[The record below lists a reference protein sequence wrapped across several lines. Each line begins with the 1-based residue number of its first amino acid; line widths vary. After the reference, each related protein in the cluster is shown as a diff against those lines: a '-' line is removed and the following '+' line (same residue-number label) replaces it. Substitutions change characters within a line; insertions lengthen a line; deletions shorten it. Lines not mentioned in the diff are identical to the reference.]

1 MRLQRA
7 AKTIIDEQTFE
18 VTFDAIKNEWK
29 MWLKIG
35 EEIFKTSIRQKCI
48 LKDLKNKKVTKIRHI
63 IKEEISHPHTM
74 VVILRISSKSNKIH
88 K

>member
-29 MWLKIG
+29 MWLNIG

-48 LKDLKNKKVTKIRHI
+48 LKDLK
-63 IKEEISHPHTM
+63 E
-74 VVILRISSKSNKIH
+74 
-88 K
+88 